1 MFVLSAASG
10 ASRTEAQTADV
21 AFGGWSWRPREVGAR
36 PSGLG
41 GAFVAVADDA
51 RAAVT
56 NPAGVALV
64 PNVEFGLGVGER
76 WGSVAAALRGRTLP
90 VSGAPADA
98 AAEPRPCPPGPQ
110 PRPWAVAFFVQQ
122 SLRHDSRLEVVS
134 GPALV
139 QEGVLS
145 ADREQVGI
153 AVARGLTHWLN
164 LGLNVSWRHLRM
176 EGGTRLRDGAGTE
189 LQRVTLEGDA
199 NKARAVLGALATF
212 GPPWSPTA
220 FRVGVA
226 LERDLSAWTVGR
238 REVDVT
244 AGTVAPP
251 ARVRIEE
258 PPLLSGGVAW
268 RLSDTWL
275 VTGQL
280 DYIWYTDVV
289 GTLRHN
295 GAAEA
300 ELFRLADGWEPRF
313 GLEYTRPSPI
323 GGYLKVR
330 GGIRRETAGRLR
342 YEGTELART
351 QAFPD
356 VGAAFRGS
364 TGLSLLAEFY
374 ARAARFDLDLSQV
387 VVATTSSLSAAG
399 TRRFSFNVTVRL

>member
-1 MFVLSAASG
+1 VASAVSV
-10 ASRTEAQTADV
+10 ASRSEAQTADV

-76 WGSVAAALRGRTLP
+76 WGSVAATLRGRTVP
-90 VSGAPADA
+90 VSGVPADA
-98 AAEPRPCPPGPQ
+98 AGQPRPCPPGPQ
-110 PRPWAVAFFVQQ
+110 PRPWALAFFAQQ
-122 SLRHDSRLEVVS
+122 SLRHDSRLEVVA
-134 GPALV
+134 GPGLV
-139 QEGVLS
+139 QEGVLA
-145 ADREQVGI
+145 ADREQVGV

-164 LGLNVSWRHLRM
+164 LGLSLNWRHLRM
-176 EGGTRLRDGAGTE
+176 EGSTRLRDAAGTE
-189 LQRVTLEGDA
+189 SHRVTLEGDA

-212 GPPWSPTA
+212 GPPRSPTA

-226 LERDLSAWTVGR
+226 LERDLSAWTIGR
-238 REVDVT
+238 REVDVAT
-244 AGTVAPP
+244 GTVAPT

-258 PPLLSGGVAW
+258 PPILSGGVAW

-275 VTGQL
+275 LSGQL
-280 DYIWYTDVV
+280 DYIWYSDVV
-289 GTLRHN
+289 GSMRHN
-295 GAAEA
+295 EVADADAFE
-300 ELFRLADGWEPRF
+300 LADGWEPRF
-313 GLEYTRPSPI
+313 GVEYTRPSPI

-330 GGIRRETAGRLR
+330 AGFRRETAGRLG
-342 YEGTELART
+342 YVGTDLARA

-364 TGLSLLAEFY
+364 AGLSLLAEFY

>member
-1 MFVLSAASG
+1 VTAASAG
-10 ASRTEAQTADV
+10 ASRSEAQTADV

-51 RAAVT
+51 RSAVT

-64 PNVEFGLGVGER
+64 PNVEVGLGVGER
-76 WGSVAAALRGRTLP
+76 WGSFAVALRGRTLP
-90 VSGAPADA
+90 VSGLPADSA
-98 AAEPRPCPPGPQ
+98 AQPRPCPPGPQ
-110 PRPWAVAFFVQQ
+110 PRPWALALFAQQ

-134 GPALV
+134 GPGLV
-139 QEGVLS
+139 QEGVLG
-145 ADREQVGI
+145 ADREQVGV
-153 AVARGLTHWLN
+153 ALARGLTHWLN
-164 LGLNVSWRHLRM
+164 LGLTLNWRHLRM
-176 EGGTRLRDGAGTE
+176 EGSMRLRDAAGTE
-189 LQRVTLEGDA
+189 KRRVTLEGDS
-199 NKARAVLGALATF
+199 NKARGVLGALATF
-212 GPPWSPTA
+212 GPPRSPTA

-226 LERDLSAWTVGR
+226 FERDLSAWTVGR

-268 RLSDTWL
+268 RLSDAWL
-275 VTGQL
+275 VSGQL
-280 DYIWYTDVV
+280 DYIWYTHVV

-295 GAAEA
+295 AAADAEA
-300 ELFRLADGWEPRF
+300 FHLADGWEPRF
-313 GLEYTRPSPI
+313 GIEYTRPSPI

-330 GGIRRETAGRLR
+330 GGIRRETAGRLG
-342 YEGTELART
+342 YVGTDLART

-364 TGLSLLAEFY
+364 AGLSLLAEFY
-374 ARAARFDLDLSQV
+374 ARAARFDVDLSQV

>member
-1 MFVLSAASG
+1 VACG
-10 ASRTEAQTADV
+10 VSRSDAQTADV

-51 RAAVT
+51 RSAVT

-64 PNVEFGLGVGER
+64 PNVEIGLGVGER
-76 WGSVAAALRGRTLP
+76 WGSFAMALRGRTLP
-90 VSGAPADA
+90 VSGAPADSA
-98 AAEPRPCPPGPQ
+98 DEPRPCPPGPQ
-110 PRPWAVAFFVQQ
+110 PRPWALALFAQQ
-122 SLRHDSRLEVVS
+122 NLRHDSRLEVVS
-134 GPALV
+134 GPGLV
-139 QEGVLS
+139 QEGVLG
-145 ADREQVGI
+145 ADREQVGV

-164 LGLNVSWRHLRM
+164 LGLSVNWRHMRM
-176 EGGTRLRDGAGTE
+176 EGSTRLRDAAGTE
-189 LQRVTLEGDA
+189 LRRVTLEGDA
-199 NKARAVLGALATF
+199 NKARAILGALATF
-212 GPPWSPTA
+212 GPPRSPTA

-244 AGTVAPP
+244 AGTVAPT

-275 VTGQL
+275 VSGQL

-289 GTLRHN
+289 GSLRHN
-295 GAAEA
+295 EAAEA
-300 ELFRLADGWEPRF
+300 EKFRLADGWEPRF
-313 GLEYTRPSPI
+313 GVEYTRPSPI
-323 GGYLKVR
+323 GGYLKLR
-330 GGIRRETAGRLR
+330 AGFRRETAGRLG

-364 TGLSLLAEFY
+364 AGLSLLAEFY